1 MDYLEI
7 ERTYEEFNKLSVLLN
22 KLEQSGLDDSRII
35 VSLNSLNPTHY
46 SDIDVN
52 MIYKKTHR
60 DSAVIL
66 SVQKVEDILEIEYM
80 ELMYNGVPAESYNK
94 DLPNDFIQYRVGID
108 QIELDENGE
117 LKKNII
123 PLLTQLGTE
132 DIESFCI
139 CNMII
144 NNIVINKNGNW
155 THIHYNVD
163 DIGTFIYMIDRLDD
177 YDTIIEGRDIINVAP
192 INEILGS
199 SDTDY
204 NKIIY
209 KWSENISMLY
219 SGYITRD
226 LNQFLDK
233 ETENTIAYIFSI
245 LLQVYTSTYAL
256 IKEAIEFHEKI
267 KNIDDNE
274 SLQIYERFKNIIGN
288 HTTYSIKLEEQQS
301 RFNNY
306 LTIFSANIKNNI
318 NNFNGNI
325 NIFELP
331 KNIDKTLISY
341 INKVITTLKEFD
353 EIHVFTKIAHE
364 NSKLDHRQYHITG
377 VQSDYNKIDNIITP
391 ILTYITTYLEY
402 YLYNSIWEIINIYSA
417 IIGGGDNYILIT
429 KLLSDYLYS
438 YIQYNRENE
447 QFKNFY
453 TIIKLLPEFIDYNK
467 AFANVYA
474 KVLVMAEETEEDI
487 MRGVEKLRD
496 NNWKNLTRDLK
507 SMSIE
512 QLWDRAIEIGI
523 PNEDILSAYH
533 SVEGPERYVIPE
545 RKNKLIHLFA
555 SNISKNIQEGVY
567 ISRRYDDLRPYETTA
582 QELST
587 SRFDTLRRRGNW
599 WIDRQNYIIRDQD
612 PMYSDVIR
620 RYQSA
625 LPFGLQTELG
635 RLRTSIKR
643 SEIEDTPLMNL
654 EGQHQL
660 AQDTR
665 AANFLEDISHY
676 GGKRKTKKK
685 RKKHKKQRT
694 KKKLLKK

>member
-1 MDYLEI
+1 MDFLEI
-7 ERTYEEFNKLSVLLN
+7 EQTYEEFNKLSVLLN

-60 DSAVIL
+60 DAAVIL
-66 SVQKVEDILEIEYM
+66 SVQKVQDILEIEYM

-144 NNIVINKNGNW
+144 SNIVINKNGNW

-177 YDTIIEGRDIINVAP
+177 YDTTIEGRDIINVAP

-219 SGYITRD
+219 SGYITQH
-226 LNQFLDK
+226 LNEFLDK
-233 ETENTIAYIFSI
+233 ETENTIAYVFSE
-245 LLQVYTSTYAL
+245 LLNVYTTTYVL
-256 IKEAIEFHEKI
+256 IKEAIKFNDKI
-267 KNIDDNE
+267 RNISDNE
-274 SLQIYERFKNIIGN
+274 SIKIYEHFKNIIGN
-288 HTTYSIKLEEQQS
+288 HTTYSIKPEEQQS

-306 LTIFSANIKNNI
+306 LTIFSANIINNI

-353 EIHVFTKIAHE
+353 EIHMFTKIAHE
-364 NSKLDHRQYHITG
+364 NSKLDYRQYHSTG
-377 VQSDYNKIDNIITP
+377 VYSDYNRIDNIITP

-429 KLLSDYLYS
+429 ELSDYLYS

-453 TIIKLLPEFIDYNK
+453 TIIKLLPEFIDYVK
-467 AFANVYA
+467 TFTNVNA

-487 MRGVEKLRD
+487 MRGERRLMD
-496 NNWKNLTRDLK
+496 YNWDKLTRELK
-507 SMSIE
+507 SMSFRD
-512 QLWDRAIEIGI
+512 LADRAIEIGI
-523 PNEDILSAYH
+523 PNKDISDAYH
-533 SVEGPERYVIPE
+533 SAKDPSE
-545 RKNKLIHLFA
+545 RKNKLIHLIA
-555 SNISKNIQEGVY
+555 SNISKNIREGVY

-587 SRFDTLRRRGNW
+587 SRFDTLRRRGNEW
-599 WIDRQNYIIRDQD
+599 ADRQNYIIRDNNSVYTD
-612 PMYSDVIR
+612 PIR
-620 RYQSA
+620 RYHST
-625 LPFGLQTELG
+625 LPLRLQTELD
-635 RLRTSIKR
+635 RLRRSIKR
-643 SEIEDTPLMNL
+643 SDIEDTPIMNL
-654 EGQHQL
+654 EGQYQL
-660 AQDTR
+660 AEGNR
-665 AANFLEDISHY
+665 VANFLEDISQY
-676 GGKRKTKKK
+676 GGKRKTQKK
-685 RKKHKKQRT
+685 RKKKQRT